1 MKNTKLTKHMKHNI
15 AKDMRFVYHDKNLT
29 YWYEF
34 ASWIAYY
41 HPSLTHVLHWDTTD
55 IQVKITDTR
64 WFRNYVLTER
74 YH

>member
-1 MKNTKLTKHMKHNI
+1 MKNTNLTKQMKHNI
-15 AKDMRFVYHDKNLT
+15 VKDMRFVYHDRTIT

-34 ASWIAYY
+34 ALWIAYY
-41 HPSLTHVLHWDTTD
+41 HPYLIHILHWDTTN
-55 IQVKITDTR
+55 IQVKITDTN